1 MQQISECKSPLSHLD
16 ERERQSLIRIKE
28 AEDLIEQNRRL
39 IERSRDILAGTDSAA
54 ARRD

>member
-1 MQQISECKSPLSHLD
+1 MKEISDPKSPLSNLE
-16 ERERQSLIRIKE
+16 ERERQRPTRIKE